1 VSAVRLLGDRDE
13 ILMMVGYQH
22 LSMSIWATIIGA
34 FTADDGEGVEEQLG
48 ADEYEYSTVAK
59 LIRRF
64 EGFAGVY
71 VTDTDGNDLDPD
83 DLPNYKAPDGGADCI
98 IYISPDDYTPGG
110 FISMCTQV
118 RNILA
123 NGDF

>member
-1 VSAVRLLGDRDE
+1 MQKLDVPNVLLNDGQSACE
-13 ILMMVGYQH
+13 YQN
-22 LSMSIWATIIGA
+22 LDKMRPEAWTISVPMSPW
-34 FTADDGEGVEEQLG
+34 
-48 ADEYEYSTVAK
+48 

-98 IYISPDDYTPGG
+98 IYVSPEDYTPRG
-110 FISMCTQV
+110 FQSMCTQV